1 IPRASHPENTEMSD
15 LPPTTGFDDLKNV
28 AMARLMLDNFPHI
41 KAFWIM
47 ISPKLA
53 QVSLSFGADDMDG
66 TVLEEKITH
75 EAGALT
81 PQGLTL
87 DDLVSLI
94 REAGRTPVERDTL
107 YNVLNV
113 F

>member
-1 IPRASHPENTEMSD
+1 MIA
-15 LPPTTGFDDLKNV
+15 V
-28 AMARLMLDNFPHI
+28 ARLMLDNFAHI

-47 ISPKLA
+47 ISPNLA

-81 PQGLTL
+81 PQGLSL
-87 DDLVSLI
+87 DDLVRLI
-94 REAGRTPVERDTL
+94 KEAGREPVERDTL
-107 YNVLNV
+107 YRVLNR